1 MDNLALSQDG
11 NPLHFCCEI
20 LRPHLLGCTVYIV
33 EELLLAVCMFVSCI
47 GMIGYQCLILLVC
60 ENLFLN
66 KSPSIC

>member
-1 MDNLALSQDG
+1 MKYLDLIVSLVFSS
-11 NPLHFCCEI
+11 
-20 LRPHLLGCTVYIV
+20 PHLLGCTVYTV

>member
-1 MDNLALSQDG
+1 MKYLDLIVSLVFSS
-11 NPLHFCCEI
+11 
-20 LRPHLLGCTVYIV
+20 PHLLGCTVYIV

-47 GMIGYQCLILLVC
+47 GMIGYQCSILLVC